1 MKFLPLMSSLVALAA
16 APAIAAAATP
26 TLVIDFEKAWGYGD
40 LVDDTYASQGVSFTN
55 VMGVS
60 NEADFSYFSNA
71 PSSMGTAM
79 AQLDGQVNTAAF
91 MNVADGVDNSISFY
105 FSSPTTVLG
114 AVKAYAGL
122 NGTGELLGTFGLI
135 ANDFSTITDI
145 DGSVFAVYDTWTL
158 ASFNFAGTA
167 RSFDLTASA
176 NVVGFDNISVTPS
189 VPEPESLALL
199 LVGLGVMAVARRHA

>member
-16 APAIAAAATP
+16 APDIATAAP
-26 TLVIDFEKAWGYGD
+26 TVVIDFEKAWGYGD

-55 VMGVS
+55 VMGAS
-60 NEADFSYFSNA
+60 NDVDFSYFSNA

-91 MNVADGVDNSISFY
+91 MNVVDGVNNSISFY

-135 ANDFSTITDI
+135 ANDFNTITDI
-145 DGSVFAVYDTWTL
+145 DGSVLAVYDTWTL

-199 LVGLGVMAVARRHA
+199 LVGLGVMAAVRRRA